1 METITYTA
9 TQSAKTFNALI
20 GGFFAV
26 IGSLFLC
33 CGLGVGLLALASF
46 SNTTPGQSAE
56 NFAVMPLLA
65 CGFVAAGG
73 LSVVGGVWTAIF
85 AARGIQLQL
94 THDALIEK
102 DGRRATTLRLADITR
117 LSVDQGWQRTRSSTP
132 GVRYWYVL
140 VETARGGRVQ
150 LEITQDN
157 YFGAFDAQK
166 VMRDLLPRL
175 PATTAVDPRIRDYIT
190 IGRIA

>member
-1 METITYTA
+1 
-9 TQSAKTFNALI
+9 
-20 GGFFAV
+20 
-26 IGSLFLC
+26 
-33 CGLGVGLLALASF
+33 VGLLALASF

-73 LSVVGGVWTAIF
+73 LSVAGGVWTAIF

-94 THDALIEK
+94 TRDALIEK

-117 LSVDQGWQRTRSSTP
+117 LSVDQGRRSTRSSTP

-140 VETARGGRVQ
+140 VETASGEQ
-150 LEITQDN
+150 IKLEITQDN

-190 IGRIA
+190 TGRMA

>member
-9 TQSAKTFNALI
+9 TQSAKTFNTLI

-26 IGSLFLC
+26 GGSLFLC

-46 SNTTPGQSAE
+46 SNTAQGQSAE
-56 NFAVMPLLA
+56 SFAVMPLLA
-65 CGFVAAGG
+65 CGFVALGG
-73 LSVVGGVWTAIF
+73 LLVAVGIWAGVF
-85 AARGIQLQL
+85 AARGQQLQL

-102 DGRRATTLRLADITR
+102 DDRRLTTLRLADIIR
-117 LSVDQGWQRTRSSTP
+117 LSVDQGRQVTRSGAP

-140 VETARGGRVQ
+140 VETASGEQ
-150 LEITQDN
+150 IKLEITQDN
-157 YFGAFDAQK
+157 YFGAFDMQK

-190 IGRIA
+190 TGRMA

>member
-9 TQSAKTFNALI
+9 TQRAKTFNALF

-33 CGLGVGLLALASF
+33 CGLGVGLLALGSF
-46 SNTTPGQSAE
+46 SNTAQGQSAE
-56 NFAVMPLLA
+56 SFAVMPLLA
-65 CGFVAAGG
+65 CGFVVLGG
-73 LSVVGGVWTAIF
+73 LLVAVGIWAGVF
-85 AARGIQLQL
+85 AARRQQLQL

-102 DGRRATTLRLADITR
+102 DGRRATTLGLADITR
-117 LSVDQGWQRTRSSTP
+117 LSVDQGRQRTRSSTP

-140 VETARGGRVQ
+140 VETARGERVQ

-157 YFGAFDAQK
+157 YFGTFDVQK

-175 PATTAVDPRIRDYIT
+175 PATTAVDPRIHDYIT
-190 IGRIA
+190 TGRMA